1 MSRRAGGILVLL
13 LTPPAAVSAGGPGRQ
28 RAEPAD
34 EFQALVKEA
43 QKAYQD
49 YFRAVEQASGA
60 DLEKL
65 RAAKG
70 PQFGPRF
77 LALAEKNPKTATALD
92 ALVWVVND
100 DFASWDRS
108 DPVLTKAMELLLR
121 DHLQSER
128 LAYVSDRLSPR
139 QAQQEVEDFLI
150 ITLLEKS
157 PHKGVQAEACLCL
170 AIRPLHRAKLAE
182 IYRNDATA
190 SKRLTTNYGKEVTER
205 LRMLDVDRQRAESA
219 KYFDRFAD
227 QFSGVLPAP
236 RLARLCLRFVTFTDE
251 VTEAALQGL
260 RERDVRPEV
269 RGPAT
274 YALARLLR
282 GRADALPAADARAV
296 KLRRESEDLLEQ
308 AVARFADL
316 KLEVYGTVGKRA
328 RKELFTLRHL
338 TPGKAAPE
346 IEGLD
351 QDGHRFKLSDYRGK
365 VVLLDFWSQH

>member
-1 MSRRAGGILVLL
+1 MSRGAGGILVLL
-13 LTPPAAVSAGGPGRQ
+13 LTLPAAVSAGGPGRQ
-28 RAEPAD
+28 RAAPAD
-34 EFQALVKEA
+34 ELEALVKEA
-43 QKAYQD
+43 QKASQD
-49 YFRAVEQASGA
+49 YFRAVERASGA

-70 PQFGPRF
+70 PQFGARF
-77 LALAEKNPKTATALD
+77 LALAEKYPKTATALD

-100 DFASWDRS
+100 NFASWDRS

-121 DHLQSER
+121 DHLQSEQ
-128 LAYVSDRLSPR
+128 LADVCDRLSPR
-139 QAQQEVEDFLI
+139 QAQQGVEAFLLK
-150 ITLLEKS
+150 LLESS
-157 PHKGVQAEACLCL
+157 PHKGVQAEACLDL

-190 SKRLTTNYGKEVTER
+190 AKRLTTNYGKEVTER
-205 LRMLDVDRQRAESA
+205 LRTLDVDQQRAESA

-236 RLARLCLRFVTFTDE
+236 RLARLCLLFVTFTDG
-251 VTEAALQGL
+251 VTEAALRGL
-260 RERDVRPEV
+260 REWDVRPEV

-296 KLRRESEDLLEQ
+296 KLRRESENLLEQ
-308 AVARFADL
+308 AVARFADA
-316 KLEVYGTVGKRA
+316 KLEFYGTVGKQA

-346 IEGLD
+346 IEGVD

-365 VVLLDFWSQH
+365 VVLLDFRSQH